1 MPSRLGSSNKNKKF
15 LLNRLQKMYGD
26 KFHPIMS
33 IAANCKELQDAANA
47 IEIPKIDE
55 DPEDLD
61 DAMSQVKA
69 YVAAINAKHK
79 ALRVANAE
87 WSRIAEY
94 TEPKLKSVD
103 IDLNADVD
111 GLTFEMHY
119 HGKPKTKTK
128 KAKS

>member
-33 IAANCKELQDAANA
+33 IAANCKELQDRAEA
-47 IEIPKIDE
+47 IEIPA
-55 DPEDLD
+55 PEDGED
-61 DAMSQVKA
+61 HNSQRIMLSV
-69 YVAAINAKHK
+69 NERNK
-79 ALRVANAE
+79 ALRVANSE